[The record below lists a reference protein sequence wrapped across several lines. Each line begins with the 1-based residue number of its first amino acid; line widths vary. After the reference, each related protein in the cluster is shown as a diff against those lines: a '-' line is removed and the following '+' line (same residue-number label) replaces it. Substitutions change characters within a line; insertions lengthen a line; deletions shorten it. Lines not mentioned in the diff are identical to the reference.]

1 MASRPHA
8 SSSAAPAEISTALIR
23 VHRLFNGPN
32 HNEISDSFD
41 SDSDNDSD
49 GSISGGKGTH
59 PEKLPSSGDL
69 TACPNTV
76 GAAAGLFSEVR
87 STHPPAEQLLL
98 SCAAE
103 DCMGSVVHLHSIDC
117 KIGNRHFRLMLAP
130 EGGDRSG
137 LPTGNSFCEI
147 FPLPA
152 TTAGSEGHHG
162 KG

>member
-8 SSSAAPAEISTALIR
+8 SSAAPAEISTAVIR

-32 HNEISDSFD
+32 HNQISDNFD

-49 GSISGGKGTH
+49 GSFSGGKGTH

-69 TACPNTV
+69 T
-76 GAAAGLFSEVR
+76 SEVR
-87 STHPPAEQLLL
+87 STDPPAEQLLL

-147 FPLPA
+147 FPIPA